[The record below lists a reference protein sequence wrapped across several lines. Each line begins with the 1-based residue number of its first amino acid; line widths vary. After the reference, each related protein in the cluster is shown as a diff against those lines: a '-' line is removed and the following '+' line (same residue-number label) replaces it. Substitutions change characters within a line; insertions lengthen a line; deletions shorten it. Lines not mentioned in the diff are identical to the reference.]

1 MKYKHGDAI
10 EFVMS
15 KTFSRPTFGT
25 FLHMI
30 FKKGKALAQIRLEN
44 ETVVTIDPDLIL
56 TDPSLPRV
64 QELKVAKGW

>member
-1 MKYKHGDAI
+1 MKFKRGDWV

-15 KTFSRPTFGT
+15 KTFSKPRFGT

-44 ETVVTIDPDLIL
+44 SNVVTVDPSLVL
-56 TDPSLPRV
+56 TDPSVARLH
-64 QELKVAKGW
+64 ELKESKGW